1 MKEHAEPY
9 DTSSHV
15 AVIAVVP
22 VQCRH
27 GLGMCRPW
35 PATDQMDR
43 VTAMHIYLLC
53 HRRNHAAFNR
63 GEEDVVVVLRR
74 SWLQN
79 HLQAL
84 RGLCERKVFND
95 ASTPQESL
103 SELHQQ
109 CRTGLLEGYLPA
121 GPHRGPLPADQ
132 ILGAARSHEPKSP
145 LIAAGQACR
154 SLCATGADLWLVH
167 RGV

>member
-9 DTSSHV
+9 DISSHV
-15 AVIAVVP
+15 AIIAVVP

-35 PATDQMDR
+35 PATDQMDS

-84 RGLCERKVFND
+84 RGLCERE
-95 ASTPQESL
+95 ASMTHPL
-103 SELHQQ
+103 RKNP
-109 CRTGLLEGYLPA
+109 CRNCISSVE
-121 GPHRGPLPADQ
+121 
-132 ILGAARSHEPKSP
+132 
-145 LIAAGQACR
+145 QACWK
-154 SLCATGADLWLVH
+154 ATFRQALTVAHCQQTKSWEL
-167 RGV
+167 RARMNLSRL